1 MMYHSPKHRPV
12 PKMAN
17 LLYIIFWQSAKWVQ
31 YTCYVSDVW
40 PLWSCVVLS
49 CLTLTLSQVCTALQ
63 SPHYWAQPGPELA
76 GMWTG
81 EREGGQQ
88 TDQGLYCTA
97 LLHRNSRSNNIS
109 SRSQGFSPVQCCQ
122 VHCVFWSCLSI
133 LYMYSIIQNI
143 ITLLLYAQDKQG
155 I

>member
-1 MMYHSPKHRPV
+1 MMYHSTKHRPV

-40 PLWSCVVLS
+40 PLWSCVLLS

-81 EREGGQQ
+81 ERERG
-88 TDQGLYCTA
+88 TADQGLYCTA

-109 SRSQGFSPVQCCQ
+109 SRNPACFDHRASVQSSAVKCTVYFDLVLVYYIC
-122 VHCVFWSCLSI
+122 I
-133 LYMYSIIQNI
+133 ALYKI
-143 ITLLLYAQDKQG
+143 
-155 I
+155 